1 MQRSSGSGIHQ
12 GPGGAPTAGAG
23 SDGGLELALA
33 PRELFSELVGEAVS
47 ETRAAA
53 SPEAA
58 IYLVELL
65 VGRLDQAPLVR
76 DAEDQPTLGESL
88 LRARL
93 EREAARRA
101 ALLRDVGDLTLF
113 TAGFFSD
120 HLERGIMSLDY
131 YRSVGRAAYADLS
144 SCVAL
149 RARQP
154 VWPSLFRE
162 LAENFAQFVDV
173 LAEVGSL
180 ARQDSSKELLRL
192 YERYLRTGSERARAR
207 LARKG
212 ISTPR
217 PGAAES
223 VQ

>member
-1 MQRSSGSGIHQ
+1 MAAGSG
-12 GPGGAPTAGAG
+12 GT
-23 SDGGLELALA
+23 LNLALA
-33 PRELFSELVGEAVS
+33 PRELFSELVGEALS
-47 ETRAAA
+47 ETRAAP

-65 VGRLDQAPLVR
+65 VGRLDRAPLVR
-76 DAEDQPTLGESL
+76 EAEDQPTLGESL

-93 EREAARRA
+93 EQQGARRA

-113 TAGFFSD
+113 TAGFFAD
-120 HLERGIMSLDY
+120 HLERGAMSLDY

-144 SCVAL
+144 SCMAA
-149 RARQP
+149 RAPQP
-154 VWPSLFRE
+154 VWPALFRE

-180 ARQDSSKELLRL
+180 ARQDSPKELLRL
-192 YERYLRTGSERARAR
+192 YERYLRTGSARDRAR

-212 ISTPR
+212 ISTPPPGSAER
-217 PGAAES
+217 P
-223 VQ
+223 Q